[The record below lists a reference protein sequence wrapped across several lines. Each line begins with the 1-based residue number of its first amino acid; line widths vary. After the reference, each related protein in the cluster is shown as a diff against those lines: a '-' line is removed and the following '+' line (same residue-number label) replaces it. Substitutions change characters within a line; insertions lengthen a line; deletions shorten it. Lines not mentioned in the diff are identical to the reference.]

1 MSVQSSTSKIAY
13 VGNASTV
20 TAYVVPFK
28 FFANSELV
36 VVVTTSADVDTTLT
50 LTTDYTVTGAGV
62 DAGGSVFTVVAV
74 PATSTVTIYRTVDAT
89 QLTVY
94 SENAEFPSASHE
106 KALDKLTMLVQQSS
120 RDVSQAFRLRQSDGT
135 IAEMQGIASS
145 VLGLS
150 SSSVPVFR
158 TSDELKT
165 FLSLS
170 APITSFPTKV
180 WADAGERA
188 LAVPGFEGQV
198 GVQKDTDVIYVSTGL
213 AAGNWALQSVSQ
225 SMLVD
230 GILTADAAGRL
241 KMADGFINAA
251 KLNADAITGQAAK
264 TLPADADEFLVWDS
278 AASALKKIVFSNIR
292 TAGSILTK
300 TVGTYNSNA
309 AISAVI
315 PLDNT
320 VPDIGEGTQI
330 ISASITPKYATS
342 LIRVRFMGQATAA
355 VANKVSVA
363 IFRVGLSPAIA
374 ATYSTVPSSTEGSA
388 IALEREDSPATTSAV
403 TYTVR
408 AGAQSGNVYFNG
420 LGSSSVFGSA
430 SSATL
435 VLEEIKQ

>member
-1 MSVQSSTSKIAY
+1 M
-13 VGNASTV
+13 
-20 TAYVVPFK
+20 TAYSVPFL
-28 FFANSELV
+28 FSANADLV
-36 VVVTTSADVDTTLT
+36 VVVTTSAGVDTTLT

-62 DAGGSVFTVVAV
+62 TAGGEIVTVAAV
-74 PATSTVTIYRTVDAT
+74 PSTSTVTIYRLVSAT

-94 SENAEFPSASHE
+94 NENAEFPAASHE
-106 KALDKLTMLVQQSS
+106 AALDKLTMIAQQNARSVGQS
-120 RDVSQAFRLRQSDGT
+120 FRLRESDG
-135 IAEMQGIASS
+135 AVSELQGISS
-145 VLGLS
+145 TVLGLNS
-150 SSSVPVFR
+150 SGVPVFR
-158 TSDELKT
+158 TADELVT

-198 GVQKDTDVIYVSTGL
+198 GVQVDTDVIYVATGL
-213 AAGNWALQSVSQ
+213 AAGNWALQSVTL
-225 SMLVD
+225 SMLAD

-241 KMADGFINAA
+241 KMADVFITAA
-251 KLNADAITGQAAK
+251 KLNADAITGQTAK
-264 TLPADADEFLVWDS
+264 TLPADADAFLIWDS
-278 AASALKKIVFSNIR
+278 AASALKKMVFSNIR
-292 TAGSILTK
+292 TAGAILTK
-300 TVGTYNSNA
+300 TVGTYTSNA

-355 VANKVSVA
+355 AANKVSVA

-374 ATYSTVPSSTEGSA
+374 ATYSSVPSSTEGSA

-420 LGSSSVFGSA
+420 LGSSGVFGSA

>member
-1 MSVQSSTSKIAY
+1 MSIQSSTSRIAY

-28 FFANSELV
+28 FFENSELV

-50 LTTDYTVTGAGV
+50 LTTDYSVTGAGV
-62 DAGGSVFTVVAV
+62 DAGGSIVTVVAV
-74 PATSTVTIYRTVDAT
+74 PATSTVTIYRLVDAT

-94 SENAEFPSASHE
+94 SENSEFPASSHE
-106 KALDKLTMLVQQSS
+106 NALDKLTMLVQQDA
-120 RDVSQAFRLRQSDGT
+120 RNVGQAFRLRQSDGT
-135 IAEMQGIASS
+135 IAEMQSIPST

-180 WADAGERA
+180 WADAGARA

-198 GVQKDTDVIYVSTGL
+198 GVQVDTDVIYVATGL
-213 AAGNWALQSVSQ
+213 TAGSWALQSVTLT
-225 SMLVD
+225 MLVD
-230 GILTADAAGRL
+230 GILTADTAGRL
-241 KMADGFINAA
+241 KMADGYITAA
-251 KLNADAITGQAAK
+251 KLSADSVTGQTAK
-264 TLPADADEFLVWDS
+264 TLPADADAFLIWDS
-278 AASALKKIVFSNIR
+278 AASALKKMVFSNIR
-292 TAGSILTK
+292 TAGAILTK
-300 TVGTYNSNA
+300 VVGFYSSSA

-330 ISASITPKYATS
+330 ISASITPKYANS
-342 LIRVRFMGQATAA
+342 LIRLRFIGQASAA
-355 VANKVSVA
+355 AANKVSVA

-374 ATYSTVPSSTEGSA
+374 ATYTTVPASTEGA
-388 IALEREDSPATTSAV
+388 VIVLEREDSPATTSAV

-408 AGAQSGNVYFNG
+408 AGAGSGNIYFNG
-420 LGSSSVFGSA
+420 IGSSGVFSTAG
-430 SSATL
+430 SATL